1 MLVTREVWTNPI
13 KTGAVIDNYYSAWGN
28 SSGGMVLMMSSK
40 AEETS
45 IEYRGLRQGVFSYYL
60 IKGMKGEANT
70 NYDKIVTITE
80 LYDYV
85 KKNVQT
91 YTSYKQTPVING
103 KYDRDMPIAVVRD

>member
-1 MLVTREVWTNPI
+1 
-13 KTGAVIDNYYSAWGN
+13 
-28 SSGGMVLMMSSK
+28 MMSSK

-60 IKGMKGEANT
+60 IKGLKGEANKD
-70 NYDKIVTITE
+70 NDKIITVTE

-85 KKNVQT
+85 KQNVQT

-103 KYDRDMPIAVVRD
+103 NYDKNMPIAVIRK